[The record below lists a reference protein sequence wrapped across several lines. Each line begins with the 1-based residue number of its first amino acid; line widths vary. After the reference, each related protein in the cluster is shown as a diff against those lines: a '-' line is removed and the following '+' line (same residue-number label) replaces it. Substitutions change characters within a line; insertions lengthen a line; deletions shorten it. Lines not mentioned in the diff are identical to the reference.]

1 MKTSNISPQ
10 EACRAVYGSKDTS
23 SIFGS
28 FSLSNQDVVRK
39 ILDEKDPL
47 GLRFATFGEEGP
59 NSDSLF
65 EVDASMLH
73 LAKLCLGKKYKNDD
87 MLQKI
92 EERFNKQLMRT
103 ETMTTS
109 VRLHC
114 PRTVDPI
121 DMLSSNCATLE
132 DCMVLKKKG
141 DQFFWPNEVMRE
153 LSSLKK
159 SIRDDLDEVNIL
171 LIDEGK
177 GRTLAQDNPFRGARA
192 RREQLKMQ
200 FSKITNEQITKHLK
214 NKHGAR
220 GSKINIQDKV
230 KQKDRMKKQRRKKIR
245 ALFKEI
251 QKGSKDGSLQDNM
264 KPYFTLTKVLNVNT
278 KSAKMD
284 RTPGG
289 NAQHYRPPKKRQTTP
304 ELRLK
309 QKALNSIIRRFEEDN
324 PAPGTAAFKIKEKVK
339 HFAQLDRPLRLQGA
353 DITKGGNRK
362 DYERL
367 KRLGIQERL
376 VPQSVDS
383 NLTFRKSDRKGK
395 GSQLY
400 LEDIHGQNVQV
411 KQKYKSL
418 VQIIYKGLDDS
429 DSFSVK
435 VKDLMDKTRLND
447 NDFPLLSSGD
457 YIRFAP
463 KSFIVLSIK
472 PSKQRMVFGPESRK
486 ILGIESTTFRET
498 FQYHELSK
506 IISDSIHTKFIN
518 SVSKSFEKGV
528 PVELNRAIA
537 TDKEIYIPGA
547 FTIIKDKQG
556 VTHTGLVR
564 INNNKFAVT
573 FIDIAAKFPQARQLE
588 LVQAL
593 RGLSPGLYFML
604 DPKIDPS
611 KSILTQKDATAKLRR
626 YIRERIRDTGHAIS
640 MKPEYMMWYTK
651 SEANV
656 KEATLS
662 PISPILNYVR
672 EKKYLEPISTSKY
685 YKSFGRGRENERIR
699 RLPLR
704 RVVSAHPVGDIQ
716 AVMGLP
722 INRARNN
729 VPLVQTQPALGYALP
744 L

>member
-1 MKTSNISPQ
+1 MKTSNVSPQ
-10 EACRAVYGSKDTS
+10 EACRAVYGSKDMS
-23 SIFGS
+23 SMFGA
-28 FSLSNQDVVRK
+28 FSNMSNQDVVRK
-39 ILDEKDPL
+39 ILDEKDPF
-47 GLRFATFGEEGP
+47 GLSYATFGKEGP
-59 NSDSLF
+59 NSDSRF

-73 LAKLCLGKKYKNDD
+73 LAKLCLGKKYTNDD

-92 EERFNKQLMRT
+92 EKLFNEQLRRS

-109 VRLHC
+109 VRMHC

-121 DMLSSNCATLE
+121 DILSSNCSTLE
-132 DCMVLKKKG
+132 NCMVVKKKG
-141 DQFFWPNEVMRE
+141 DQFFWPNEVMSE

-159 SIRDDLDEVNIL
+159 SINDDLNEVNRL
-171 LIDEGK
+171 LKDEGK
-177 GRTLAQDNPFRGARA
+177 GRTLAQDNPFRGAEA
-192 RREQLKMQ
+192 RREQLKRQ
-200 FSKITNEQITKHLK
+200 FSNITNEQITKHFK

-220 GSKINIQDKV
+220 GSKINLQDKV

-251 QKGSKDGSLQDNM
+251 QKGSKNGSLQDSM
-264 KPYFTLTKVLNVNT
+264 KQYFTLTKVLNVNT
-278 KSAKMD
+278 KSAKID

-289 NAQHYRPPKKRQTTP
+289 NAQYYRPPKKRKTTP

-309 QKALNSIIRRFEEDN
+309 QKALNSIIRRFEKDN

-339 HFAQLDRPLRLQGA
+339 DFAKIDRPLRLQGA

-367 KRLGIQERL
+367 KLLGIQERL
-376 VPQSVDS
+376 VPSLDS
-383 NLTFRKSDRKGK
+383 KLTFRKSDRKGK

-400 LEDIHGQNVQV
+400 LEDIHGQNAQV
-411 KQKYKSL
+411 KQKYESL
-418 VQIIYKGLDDS
+418 VQIIYKGLEDS

-435 VKDLMDKTRLND
+435 VKDLMDNTRLNSA
-447 NDFPLLSSGD
+447 DFPLLSSGD
-457 YIRFAP
+457 YIRLAP
-463 KSFIVLSIK
+463 KSFIVLSID
-472 PSKQRMVFGPESRK
+472 PSQQRMVFGPESGK
-486 ILGIESTTFRET
+486 ILGIESTRFHET
-498 FQYHELSK
+498 FEYHELSK

-518 SVSKSFEKGV
+518 AVFKSFQEGK

-547 FTIIKDKQG
+547 ITMIKGQQNITHIGIIKRTK
-556 VTHTGLVR
+556 
-564 INNNKFAVT
+564 NKFHVT
-573 FIDIAAKFPQARQLE
+573 FVDIARLLPRLE
-588 LVQAL
+588 VLNDLAL
-593 RGLSPGLYFML
+593 GVYFIL
-604 DPKIDPS
+604 REIDPS
-611 KSILTQKDATAKLRR
+611 MSILSQKQATAKLRR
-626 YIRERIRDTGHAIS
+626 YIREKIRNSGPKAMSQD
-640 MKPEYMMWYTK
+640 YMMWYTK

-672 EKKYLEPISTSKY
+672 AKKHGEPKVTSSKY

-704 RVVSAHPVGDIQ
+704 RVVSAQPVGDIQ

-722 INRARNN
+722 IDRALNN
-729 VPLVQTQPALGYALP
+729 VPMVQTQPALGYALP